1 MYVTLYNGHVH
12 PGVNMVL
19 GMGGLIGS
27 NDTAAIAAAGE
38 EIKAWAAAASDRIV
52 HLVSEVRTVI
62 GFCFRASIT
71 LHRRHSGCK
80 RTSATSKSV

>member
-27 NDTAAIAAAGE
+27 GDQVAIAAAGE
-38 EIKAWAAAASDRIV
+38 EIKTWASAASGEIV
-52 HLVSEVRTVI
+52 SLVRTV
-62 GFCFRASIT
+62 CLT
-71 LHRRHSGCK
+71 LPSLI
-80 RTSATSKSV
+80 S

>member
-27 NDTAAIAAAGE
+27 NDKAAITAAGNDITT
-38 EIKAWAAAASDRIV
+38 WASAASDQIV
-52 HLVSEVRTVI
+52 HLVSEVYTFNAVYHTV
-62 GFCFRASIT
+62 
-71 LHRRHSGCK
+71 H
-80 RTSATSKSV
+80 

>member
-27 NDTAAIAAAGE
+27 NDIAAITAAGE
-38 EIKAWAAAASDRIV
+38 EIKAWATTASDRIV

-62 GFCFRASIT
+62 GFCFRAPIT
-71 LHRRHSGCK
+71 LDRRNSACR
-80 RTSATSKSV
+80 RTSATSKNV